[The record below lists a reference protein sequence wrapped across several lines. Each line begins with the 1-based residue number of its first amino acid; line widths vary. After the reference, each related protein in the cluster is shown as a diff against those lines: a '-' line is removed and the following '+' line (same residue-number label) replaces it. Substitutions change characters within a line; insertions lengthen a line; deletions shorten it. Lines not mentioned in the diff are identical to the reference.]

1 MSPEEELARNSMT
14 GGLAA
19 IAPRLESPPPNRTK
33 FLADPASRFSQL
45 VAEVGGESAAQLRAT
60 ADATAAKRADRSCR
74 GE

>member
-1 MSPEEELARNSMT
+1 MVSRGTKGDPER
-14 GGLAA
+14 AA
-19 IAPRLESPPPNRTK
+19 
-33 FLADPASRFSQL
+33 PASRFSQL